1 MLGKE
6 VTLCGEGMINGA
18 GDIQMQIKCV
28 KRTKLG
34 LNLKPVEKK
43 KPKQN
48 NFCYK
53 LQKIAQHM
61 FRLQTVLAVQL
72 INYSWLNHLQLYVKG
87 SHTGIVNLFYHTG
100 RGKET
105 STYVWII

>member
-1 MLGKE
+1 MVQETYRCRLN
-6 VTLCGEGMINGA
+6 VL
-18 GDIQMQIKCV
+18 

-34 LNLKPVEKK
+34 LKK

-48 NFCYK
+48 NFCFK

-61 FRLQTVLAVQL
+61 FRLQAVLAVQL

>member
-1 MLGKE
+1 
-6 VTLCGEGMINGA
+6 
-18 GDIQMQIKCV
+18 
-28 KRTKLG
+28 
-34 LNLKPVEKK
+34 
-43 KPKQN
+43 
-48 NFCYK
+48 
-53 LQKIAQHM
+53 M